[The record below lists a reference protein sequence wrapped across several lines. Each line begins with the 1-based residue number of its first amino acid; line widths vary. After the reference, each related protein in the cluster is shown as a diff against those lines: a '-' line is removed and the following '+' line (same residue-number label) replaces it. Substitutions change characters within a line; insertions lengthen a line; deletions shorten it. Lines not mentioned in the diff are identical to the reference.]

1 MNDKLYVVYNE
12 NKVFI
17 DDDWSEQVYDVMDKY
32 FTDEDQAELCADYL
46 SMFTNSSYF
55 VKEVTNG
62 NDINYESLIEEC
74 KKRQRERELARKK
87 KNRAYNVDNLAL
99 YKSRVDGSDYGKNLK
114 EFKEKYADY
123 IENGAEWSEW

>member
-1 MNDKLYVVYNE
+1 MNDKLYVVYNTSE
-12 NKVFI
+12 VFV
-17 DDDWSEQVYDVMDKY
+17 DYDWSETVYDVMDKY

-46 SMFTNSSYF
+46 NMSAHGDYS

-62 NDINYESLIEEC
+62 DSIDYESLIEEC
-74 KKRQRERELARKK
+74 KKRQKEKGLARAK
-87 KNRAYNVDNLAL
+87 KNRANNVDNLAL